1 MVLREL
7 PHPAPTFVT
16 MNNMQKPKLILLN
29 GFAGA
34 GKSTIG
40 KRYITDH
47 PLALVIEGD
56 ELIVNLG
63 NWLEREGEARELV
76 YEMIK
81 NLIVIH
87 LSKGHDVVLPYL
99 VTDSRH
105 IKEFESMAADTNA
118 TFYNFLLFNEKE
130 VAIKRLLERGT
141 WGEAGTDP
149 LSEKDMPEIERL
161 YDVMEQQLEHQ
172 GAVIIIDQTG
182 LSIDGT
188 YAQIMRHT
196 GKDE

>member
-1 MVLREL
+1 M
-7 PHPAPTFVT
+7 T
-16 MNNMQKPKLILLN
+16 KPNFILLN

-34 GKSTIG
+34 GKSTIAR
-40 KRYITDH
+40 RYIADH

-63 NWLEREGEARELV
+63 SWLAREGEARELV

-81 NLIVIH
+81 SLLAIH

-99 VTDSRH
+99 VTDNCH
-105 IKEFESMAADTNA
+105 IKEFESIASTTNA

-130 VAIKRLLERGT
+130 VAVQRLLERGT

-149 LSEKDMPEIERL
+149 LNEKDMPEIERL
-161 YDVMEQQLEHQ
+161 YDAMEQQLEHQ
-172 GAVIIIDQTG
+172 DRVIVVDQSG
-182 LSIDGT
+182 LSIDET
-188 YAQIMRHT
+188 YGQIVRNISQ
-196 GKDE
+196 GAKK

>member
-1 MVLREL
+1 MLREL

-34 GKSTIG
+34 GKSAIG

>member
-1 MVLREL
+1 
-7 PHPAPTFVT
+7 
-16 MNNMQKPKLILLN
+16 MQKPHFIVLN

-40 KRYITDH
+40 QHYIAHH

-63 NWLEREGEARELV
+63 HWLEHEAEARDLV

-81 NLIVIH
+81 GLVTTH

-99 VTDSRH
+99 VTDANH
-105 IKEFESMAADTNA
+105 IKEFESIAADRGA
-118 TFYNFLLFNEKE
+118 QFYNIFLANRKDIA
-130 VAIKRLLERGT
+130 VKRLLERGT

-149 LSEKDMPEIERL
+149 LSEKDKPEIYRL
-161 YDVMEQQLEHQ
+161 YDLMERQLEHQ
-172 GAVIIIDQTG
+172 DNIIIIDQTS
-182 LSIDGT
+182 LSEKDT
-188 YAQIMRHT
+188 YARVMEAVCLRS
-196 GKDE
+196 